1 LRKEAEVAKMD
12 ESGTKNMGLMQV
24 KEHLRAEFGI
34 NQRILEDRID
44 KIENTIDVFSALDV
58 LAANDKAEGNN
69 LLDKIAHY
77 VINEGLAEKVKE
89 L

>member
-1 LRKEAEVAKMD
+1 MGD
-12 ESGTKNMGLMQV
+12 SGTKNMGLMQV

-44 KIENTIDVFSALDV
+44 KIENTIDVFSVLDV

-69 LLDKIAHY
+69 LLEKIAHY
-77 VINEGLAEKVKE
+77 VINEGLAVKLKE